1 MVDDERFEG
10 TEYFNLRLDNPVMA
24 VLEVSKVAKVT
35 ITDLEDG
42 RI

>member
-10 TEYFNLRLDNPVMA
+10 AEYFNLLLDNPVMA
-24 VLEVSKVAKVT
+24 VLELSKEAKVT
-35 ITDLEDG
+35 ITDIEDG